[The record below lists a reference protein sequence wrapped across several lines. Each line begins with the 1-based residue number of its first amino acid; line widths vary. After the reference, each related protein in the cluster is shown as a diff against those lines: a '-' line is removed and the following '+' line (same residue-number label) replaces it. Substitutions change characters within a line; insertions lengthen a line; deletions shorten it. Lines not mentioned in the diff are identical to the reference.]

1 MRDMHTAA
9 PQPPVPARAA
19 LPGWARDLIAAVV
32 VLATTLGPLHRFTL
46 ALPPLAF
53 VIAGVSAAAMF
64 ARRRYPWAVLVVCV
78 VCFVVASFTLTP
90 TPFSALATGIA
101 VLTIATRHRRRT
113 TLLTVLAVLAVLV
126 PASAL
131 HEHESTRP
139 LTILVVAIVGLFAAV
154 GDATRSHRAYI
165 DQITQ
170 RALDAEQTR
179 EVVAS
184 RRVAEDRL
192 RIARDLHDA
201 VAHQMS
207 VINLHAGVATR
218 TIDNDAEAAKAAV
231 AIVGDAARRVLS
243 DIGDLLSHL
252 RAGDAGPTAGLGQI
266 SDLIARFDASGLR
279 VTMHVEG
286 TLPSLPPAADHATY
300 RLLQEALTNAHKHG
314 AAPEADVTITHDGD
328 RVRIVITNPATEDA
342 DGPNPPEG
350 HGLRGIREQVSA
362 VGGTVTVDRTPGR
375 FRVEAVLPAGP
386 SAPAGIDPEGPA

>member
-9 PQPPVPARAA
+9 PQPPVPTRSA
-19 LPGWARDLIAAVV
+19 LPGWARDLIAAVL

-53 VIAGVSAAAMF
+53 VIAAVSAAAMF

-126 PASAL
+126 PVSAL
-131 HEHESTRP
+131 HEHESSRP

-154 GDATRSHRAYI
+154 GDAIRSRRAYI

-218 TIDNDAEAAKAAV
+218 TIDNDPEAAKAAASAGRSRSTARRGGSDSKPCCQPV
-231 AIVGDAARRVLS
+231 RPRRREPIRRDRHDPPRGGRRPGPHPHRDHPAARR
-243 DIGDLLSHL
+243 
-252 RAGDAGPTAGLGQI
+252 RA
-266 SDLIARFDASGLR
+266 
-279 VTMHVEG
+279 
-286 TLPSLPPAADHATY
+286 
-300 RLLQEALTNAHKHG
+300 
-314 AAPEADVTITHDGD
+314 
-328 RVRIVITNPATEDA
+328 
-342 DGPNPPEG
+342 
-350 HGLRGIREQVSA
+350 
-362 VGGTVTVDRTPGR
+362 
-375 FRVEAVLPAGP
+375 
-386 SAPAGIDPEGPA
+386 